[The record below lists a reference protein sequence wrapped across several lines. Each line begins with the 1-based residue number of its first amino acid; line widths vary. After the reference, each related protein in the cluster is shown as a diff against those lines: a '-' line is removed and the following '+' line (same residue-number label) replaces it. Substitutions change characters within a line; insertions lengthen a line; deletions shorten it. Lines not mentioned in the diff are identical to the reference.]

1 MQAAPPALLPVL
13 AAWCF
18 SEPVEISKNMQLNKR
33 GKHIAL
39 SSNSVVYVFCSHR
52 VRTLVSAQM
61 HVAQDD
67 IFRVI
72 KCDLPQICLGSSVV
86 T

>member
-1 MQAAPPALLPVL
+1 M
-13 AAWCF
+13 
-18 SEPVEISKNMQLNKR
+18 
-33 GKHIAL
+33 
-39 SSNSVVYVFCSHR
+39 
-52 VRTLVSAQM
+52 SAQM